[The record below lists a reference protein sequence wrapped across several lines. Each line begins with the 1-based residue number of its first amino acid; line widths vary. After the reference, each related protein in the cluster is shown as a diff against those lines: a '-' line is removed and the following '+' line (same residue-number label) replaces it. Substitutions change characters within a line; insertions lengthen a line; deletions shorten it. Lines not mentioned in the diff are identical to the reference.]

1 MRRKVRQEEQERG
14 GTHSPALVLFCF
26 ALLWLRARGRGRCRG
41 LGLHEVCNVSGSQ
54 GQKLLLVSNEEL
66 SVAKAELK
74 SQQETFENEMAT
86 LTHKLSLAE
95 QQVRFLFA
103 MLS

>member
-1 MRRKVRQEEQERG
+1 M
-14 GTHSPALVLFCF
+14 
-26 ALLWLRARGRGRCRG
+26 
-41 LGLHEVCNVSGSQ
+41 
-54 GQKLLLVSNEEL
+54 LLLASNEEL

-74 SQQETFENEMAT
+74 SQQENFENEVAT
-86 LTHKLSLAE
+86 LSHKLSLAE